1 MVPTRLTTMRKLG
14 AHLMGGCVALWL
26 SACGTLAPPPAS
38 RVATGPVHEGRLFL
52 RVDTQPPSITQA
64 EISLQGTPE
73 AGQLTLFGPLG
84 ITQGL
89 LRWRPG
95 EAVWTRGE
103 EERRFAS
110 LDNLLTQ
117 TLGTSLPVPAV
128 FAWIEGR
135 PVSLDGW
142 ELLSLPS
149 AQHPLVARR
158 LRPEPTLE
166 LRLRLTP

>member
-1 MVPTRLTTMRKLG
+1 MRRHV
-14 AHLMGGCVALWL
+14 ARVMGGCVALWL
-26 SACGTLAPPPAS
+26 SACSTLPPPPVS
-38 RVATGPVHEGRLFL
+38 SVTNGPVHEGRLFL

-110 LDNLLTQ
+110 LDSLLTQ

-149 AQHPLVARR
+149 AQQPLVARR